1 MGLDDEPFKVSR
13 MTLLTAARFKR
24 RERMT
29 PFLIAPVVAILLA
42 KYWGAAVTLSDER
55 GQWMTGLKVGD

>member
-1 MGLDDEPFKVSR
+1 

-42 KYWGAAVTLSDER
+42 KY
-55 GQWMTGLKVGD
+55 